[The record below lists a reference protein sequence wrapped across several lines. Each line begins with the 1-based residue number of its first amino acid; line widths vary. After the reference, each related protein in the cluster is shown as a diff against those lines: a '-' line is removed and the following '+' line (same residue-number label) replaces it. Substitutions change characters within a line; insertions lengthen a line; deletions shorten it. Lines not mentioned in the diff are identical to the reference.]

1 MRLERLT
8 QDAQRFASGCSY
20 AEQFRGKTIVI
31 TGATGLIGSVMV
43 RCLHALNE
51 SYGWGIQICGVVRDK
66 EKAKAQFEGIE
77 IEFISFADFQSCHL
91 PEGSVD
97 YLVHAA
103 APTRSDY
110 FVSHPV
116 ETIEAVV
123 GLTKDA
129 LTYCRQRQ
137 VNSMVYLSSMEVYG
151 AVLDDSVPLT
161 EEMQG
166 HLDPMNVRSSYSMG
180 KRMAENLCV
189 AYHSEQGVPVKVAR
203 LAQTFGAGVT
213 MDDTR
218 VFAFIAKSALRG
230 EDVILETDGQ
240 SKRCYCYTT
249 DAVNAILILLLQ
261 GKSGDAYNVAT
272 PSTYCSIKEMAELVT
287 EKFNPQ
293 GKVICKGATLKAFS
307 PPHRLRLSVDKLMA
321 LGWQPHYDLPAM
333 FERLVGWYSAEERE

>member
-1 MRLERLT
+1 MRTEWLT

-20 AEQFRGKTIVI
+20 AEQFRDKTIVI
-31 TGATGLIGSVMV
+31 TGATGLIGSVMI
-43 RCLHALNE
+43 RCLHALNT
-51 SYGWGIQICGVVRDK
+51 SYGLGIRICGVIRDK
-66 EKAKAQFEGIE
+66 VKARVLFEGIE
-77 IEFISFADFQSCHL
+77 VELISLTDFQSCRL
-91 PEGSVD
+91 PNHHVD

-103 APTRSDY
+103 APTRSGY

-129 LTYCRQRQ
+129 LVYCHQRQ
-137 VNSMVYLSSMEVYG
+137 VGSMMYLSSMEVYG

-166 HLDPMNVRSSYSMG
+166 HLDPMMVRSSYSMG

-189 AYHSEQGVPVKVAR
+189 AYHNEYGVPVKVAR
-203 LAQTFGAGVT
+203 LAQTFGAGVST
-213 MDDTR
+213 DDTR
-218 VFAFIAKSALRG
+218 VFAFIAQSALQG
-230 EDVILETDGQ
+230 DDVILETDGQ

-249 DAVNAILILLLQ
+249 DAVDAILLLLLNGED
-261 GKSGDAYNVAT
+261 GKAYNVAT

-287 EKFNPQ
+287 ARFNPQ
-293 GKVICKGATLKAFS
+293 GKVICKGSTLKAFS

-321 LGWQPHYDLPAM
+321 LGWQPHYDLPSM
-333 FERLVGWYSAEERE
+333 FDRLMGWYSKAM

>member
-1 MRLERLT
+1 MRTEWLI
-8 QDAQRFASGCSY
+8 QDAQLFALGCPY
-20 AEQFRGKTIVI
+20 AEQFRDKTIVI
-31 TGATGLIGSVMV
+31 TGATGLIGSVMI
-43 RCLHALNE
+43 RCLHALNT
-51 SYGWGIQICGVVRDK
+51 SYGLGIRICGVVRDK
-66 EKAKAQFEGIE
+66 VKARVLFEGIE
-77 IEFISFADFQSCHL
+77 VELISLTDFQSCQL
-91 PEGSVD
+91 PDCHVD

-103 APTRSDY
+103 APTRSTY

-129 LTYCRQRQ
+129 LAYCRQRQ
-137 VNSMVYLSSMEVYG
+137 VKSMVYLSSMEVYG

-161 EEMQG
+161 EELQG
-166 HLDPMNVRSSYSMG
+166 HLDPMKVRCSYSVG

-189 AYHSEQGVPVKVAR
+189 AYYSEYGVPVKVAR
-203 LAQTFGAGVT
+203 LAQTFGAGVS

-218 VFAFIAKSALRG
+218 VFAFIAQSALQG

-249 DAVNAILILLLQ
+249 DAVDAILLLLLK
-261 GKSGDAYNVAT
+261 GEDGEAYNVAT

-287 EKFNPQ
+287 ARFNPQ
-293 GKVICKGATLKAFS
+293 GKVVCKGLLGGKYPLPHKLK
-307 PPHRLRLSVDKLMA
+307 LSVDKLMT

-333 FERLVGWYSAEERE
+333 FDRLMGWYGR